1 MKRRTAA
8 EERAVNQGTPRP
20 IPTARHD
27 ISLRPPSRPTPPPSR
42 AGTRRAHRTTLGP
55 ARGQTERPYPVA
67 WTPLA
72 LRDRPADPPPALRD
86 GAPTRSID
94 PTRHRAPYRPQ
105 GTGLKVPYKRAS
117 MLECAVRPC
126 AVRPCCAHALCAHAL
141 RQCTVRA
148 CDPRGACAPHSGRMR
163 REPSRQTD
171 GVVRRPPQSSHPI
184 SLWMPIALEA
194 YVPRSDVSDVMA
206 NVAGALLFCIFDG
219 HRVRQ
224 AQRQTWFHEH
234 HASSTPRARSHER
247 VQHCSE
253 LPACS
258 HAR

>member
-1 MKRRTAA
+1 
-8 EERAVNQGTPRP
+8 
-20 IPTARHD
+20 
-27 ISLRPPSRPTPPPSR
+27 
-42 AGTRRAHRTTLGP
+42 
-55 ARGQTERPYPVA
+55 VA

-234 HASSTPRARSHER
+234 HASSTPRAALLR
-247 VQHCSE
+247 VARVLARTLKESRCSE
-253 LPACS
+253 PLLIAGAADPARFVSHVKRSFRSVSPRFDTYSKLSSTRCS
-258 HAR
+258 FRQ